1 MLNEL
6 SKLLKQLGLPP
17 NIHGYNYVRYAVL
30 TIMEDP
36 NLVKMTDIYRHIAE
50 NFDVTPQN
58 VEHCIRKGIETAF
71 LRGDLDL
78 FDEIFQFATDGNKGK
93 PTNSEFI
100 FTIYDYF
107 ITQYHPQ
114 LITSNL
120 PTISASCQG
129 KQVRN

>member
-93 PTNSEFI
+93 PTNSEFVE
-100 FTIYDYF
+100 
-107 ITQYHPQ
+107 Q
-114 LITSNL
+114 LVLYRLTAFYLQRKTL
-120 PTISASCQG
+120 PMKC
-129 KQVRN
+129 KFLLNN